1 MLKRL
6 AIGSG
11 LIVAAAAGYF
21 AAAGKVPTFSLNVAT
36 PVSTATTPASP
47 AKPPTTGAV
56 DWIAAAPGRV
66 EPRFGEVR
74 ISTAIMGQVNEV
86 LVKVNDVVEAD
97 ELLIRLDDDE
107 ARARLAAAEADAGAR
122 KRDRA
127 SAPIQPGRED
137 AIKAEDAIF
146 TAERAVTGAR
156 YELDYALAAKRKSN
170 GADSGVTDARKRL
183 AEAKDR
189 AARER
194 INYATV
200 QAKAN
205 LPTPT
210 QIESAL
216 TAARANVAMAD
227 ALLEKTR
234 LRSADAGTILQTN
247 AKAGEMVAPG
257 TEQALAVVGDMS
269 IVRVKAEVDD
279 GDIAKLKVGQK
290 AYVRS
295 LNYPGRDFEG
305 RVAALAPTLAAPRI
319 GGRGPRRLT
328 DVEVLEVTVELEGK
342 VPLLPGMRVDT
353 FIRRD

>member
-1 MLKRL
+1 MMKPI
-6 AIGSG
+6 AIGAG
-11 LIVAAAAGYF
+11 IIAAALAGYL
-21 AAAGKVPTFSLNVAT
+21 AAGGKSPAVQSVAT
-36 PVSTATTPASP
+36 QQVTVYAPA
-47 AKPPTTGAV
+47 AKPSSGTV

-74 ISTAIMGQVNEV
+74 ISAGILGRVTDV
-86 LVKVNDVVEAD
+86 LVKVNDPVETD
-97 ELLIRLDDDE
+97 ELLVKLDDDE
-107 ARARLAAAEADAGAR
+107 ARARLAAAEAEAGAR

-127 SAPIQPGRED
+127 SGPVQAGRED
-137 AIKAEDAIF
+137 AIKAEDAVF
-146 TAERAVTGAR
+146 AAERAVTGAR
-156 YELDYALAAKRKSN
+156 YELDYALAAKRKAG
-170 GADSGVTDARKRL
+170 GADNGVTEARKRL
-183 AEAKDR
+183 TEAKDR
-189 AARER
+189 FARER

-210 QIESAL
+210 QLESAV
-216 TAARANVAMAD
+216 TAARANVTMAD

-234 LRSADAGTILQTN
+234 IRAADAGTILQVA
-247 AKAGEMVAPG
+247 AKVGEMVAPG
-257 TEQALAVVGDMS
+257 SEQPLAVIGDMS

-305 RVAALAPTLAAPRI
+305 RITTLAPTLAAARI

-328 DVEVLEVTVELEGK
+328 DVEVLEVTLELDGK

-353 FIRRD
+353 FIKRD

>member
-1 MLKRL
+1 MMKPL
-6 AIGSG
+6 AIGAG

-21 AAAGKVPTFSLNVAT
+21 AANGKVPSYQTVAA
-36 PVSTATTPASP
+36 PSTNSNSPASSP
-47 AKPPTTGAV
+47 AKPASGAV

-74 ISTAIMGQVNEV
+74 ISTAVMGQVNEV
-86 LVKVNDVVEAD
+86 LVKVNDAVEAD
-97 ELLIRLDDDE
+97 ELLVRLDDDE
-107 ARARLAAAEADAGAR
+107 ARARLAAAEAEAGAR

-127 SAPIQPGRED
+127 SSPIQQGRED
-137 AIKAEDAIF
+137 AIKAEDAVF
-146 TAERAVTGAR
+146 SAERAVTGAR
-156 YELDYALAAKRKSN
+156 YELDYALAAKRKAN
-170 GADSGVTDARKRL
+170 GADSGVTEARKRL
-183 AEAKDR
+183 AEAKER
-189 AARER
+189 ATRER

-234 LRSADAGTILQTN
+234 LRTADAGTILQVN
-247 AKAGEMVAPG
+247 AKAGEMVAPA
-257 TEQALAVVGDMS
+257 TEQPLAVVGDMS

-305 RVAALAPTLAAPRI
+305 RIAALAPTLAAPRI

-328 DVEVLEVTVELEGK
+328 DVEVLEVTVELDGK

>member
-1 MLKRL
+1 MMKPL
-6 AIGSG
+6 AIGAG
-11 LIVAAAAGYF
+11 LAIAAAAGYF
-21 AAAGKVPTFSLNVAT
+21 AAAGKVPSYSLNVAA
-36 PVSTATTPASP
+36 PAASTSTTPAKP
-47 AKPPTTGAV
+47 ANTGTV

-74 ISTAIMGQVNEV
+74 ISTAILGQVNEV

-107 ARARLAAAEADAGAR
+107 ARARLAAAEAEAGAR
-122 KRDRA
+122 KRDRTA
-127 SAPIQPGRED
+127 SPVQPGRED
-137 AIKAEDAIF
+137 AIKAEDAVF
-146 TAERAVTGAR
+146 AAERAVTGAR

-170 GADSGVTDARKRL
+170 GQDSGVTDARKRL

-189 AARER
+189 ATRER

-234 LRSADAGTILQTN
+234 LRTADAGTVLQVN
-247 AKAGEMVAPG
+247 AKGGEMVAPG
-257 TEQALAVVGDMS
+257 AEQPLVVAGDMS

-328 DVEVLEVTVELEGK
+328 DVEVLEVTLELDGK

-353 FIRRD
+353 FIKRE